1 MVPVSCLFL
10 RHTSERKV
18 PNLLS
23 VSMSEVNNLPQTKVS
38 AESSVEGDV
47 RKRKKMDDY
56 VDAVDITFT
65 PEELKTIALRLKSSM
80 LNYFALKFDLFV
92 NTIYF

>member
-1 MVPVSCLFL
+1 
-10 RHTSERKV
+10 
-18 PNLLS
+18 
-23 VSMSEVNNLPQTKVS
+23 MSEVNNLPQTKVS